1 MSENILILTADAG
14 YGHRRAAQAIEAAI
28 QDLYGASCSAVIVN
42 PFEDPDMPQLLK
54 GIEHGYDNMVV
65 HDPGLYLAYYKATN
79 VPAVADFIQDVAAAA
94 MHKAI
99 EKLLLAYQPCAV
111 INTYPAFTEA
121 ILKVIQDS
129 GQDLPVAVV
138 VTDLIDVH
146 SLWFHSQ
153 ASVTFVPT
161 DRVYR
166 QALEHGLSEQRVY
179 LSGLPVHP
187 DFSLK
192 EREKAAIRRA
202 LGWDIELPTAL
213 IVGSPRS
220 TDIPGMA
227 NLLDQSGLPLQ
238 IAAVSGGASDA
249 YEALQ
254 ATNWRGTVHTY
265 GRVENMAE
273 MMHAADFII
282 CKAGGLIV
290 SEALACGLPLILYE
304 ALPGQEAGNVSYV
317 LEHGAGVWAPGP
329 VKALSAVYSW
339 LAGNGHDLET
349 YRTAAEQAGH
359 PRAAYEVAELICQ
372 HVLMNVKQENHEIQ
386 IGAAPAW

>member
-28 QDLYGASCSAVIVN
+28 QDLYGTLFSVVIAN

-54 GIEHGYDNMVV
+54 GIEQGYDDMVV
-65 HDPGLYLAYYKATN
+65 HDPGLYRASYKATN
-79 VPAVADFIQDVAAAA
+79 VPAVAGLIQDIAATT

-99 EKLLLAYQPCAV
+99 EKLVAAYQPRAV

-121 ILKVIQDS
+121 VLKVIQDS

-146 SLWFHSQ
+146 SLWFYKQ
-153 ASVTFVPT
+153 ASMTFVPT
-161 DRVYR
+161 DHVYK
-166 QALEHGLSEQRVY
+166 QALGHGLSKQHVY

-192 EREKAAIRRA
+192 DRDKAAVRRA
-202 LGWDIELPTAL
+202 LGWDVELPTAL

-220 TDIPGMA
+220 PDFPVMA
-227 NLLDQSGLPLQ
+227 NLLDQSGLSLQ
-238 IAAVSGGASDA
+238 IAVVSGGASDA
-249 YEALQ
+249 YKELQ
-254 ATNWRGTVHTY
+254 DTNWRGAVHTY

-273 MMHAADFII
+273 MMHAADFIL

-317 LEHGAGVWAPGP
+317 LENGAGVWAPGP

-339 LAGNGHDLET
+339 LAGDGHDLET
-349 YRTAAEQAGH
+349 YREAAKWAGH
-359 PRAAYEVAELICQ
+359 PRAAFEIAEQICQ
-372 HVLMNVKQENHEIQ
+372 HVLMKQENHEFQ
-386 IGAAPAW
+386 TSAAPAW

>member
-1 MSENILILTADAG
+1 MSENIMILTADAG
-14 YGHRRAAQAIEAAI
+14 YGHRRAAQAIEAAL
-28 QDLYGASCSAVIVN
+28 QDLYGASCSVVIAN

-54 GIEHGYDNMVV
+54 GIEQGYDNMVV
-65 HDPGLYLAYYKATN
+65 HDPGLYLVSYKATN
-79 VPAVADFIQDVAAAA
+79 VPAVAGLIQDVTAAA

-99 EKLLLAYQPCAV
+99 EKLVAAHQPCAV

-121 ILKVIQDS
+121 VLKVIQDS
-129 GQDLPVAVV
+129 GQDVPVAVV

-146 SLWFHSQ
+146 SLWFHKQ
-153 ASVTFVPT
+153 ANITFVPT
-161 DRVYR
+161 DRVHR
-166 QALEHGLSEQRVY
+166 QALEHGLSEQHVY

-192 EREKAAIRRA
+192 EREKAAIRCA
-202 LGWDIELPTAL
+202 LGWDIDLPTAL

-220 TDIPGMA
+220 PDFPVMA
-227 NLLDQSGLPLQ
+227 NLLDQSGLSLQ
-238 IAAVSGGASDA
+238 IAVVSGGASDA
-249 YEALQ
+249 YQALQ
-254 ATNWRGTVHTY
+254 ATNWRGIVHTY

-349 YRTAAEQAGH
+349 YRAAAKRAGH
-359 PRAAYEVAELICQ
+359 PRAAYEIAEQIYQ
-372 HVLMNVKQENHEIQ
+372 HVLVKQEDHEVQ
-386 IGAAPAW
+386 ISAAPAW

>member
-14 YGHRRAAQAIEAAI
+14 YGHRRAAQAIEAAL
-28 QDLYGASCSAVIVN
+28 QDLYGASCSVVIAN
-42 PFEDPDMPQLLK
+42 PFEEPDMPQLLK
-54 GIEHGYDNMVV
+54 GIEQGYDDMVV
-65 HDPGLYLAYYKATN
+65 HDPGLYRASYKATN
-79 VPAVADFIQDVAAAA
+79 VPAVAGLIQDVAATT

-99 EKLLLAYQPCAV
+99 EKLVVAHQPRAV

-121 ILKVIQDS
+121 VIQVIQDS
-129 GQDLPVAVV
+129 GQDVPVAVV

-146 SLWFHSQ
+146 SLWFHRQ
-153 ASVTFVPT
+153 ASITFVPT

-166 QALEHGLSEQRVY
+166 QAVEHGLPEQRVY

-187 DFSLK
+187 DFSLEK
-192 EREKAAIRRA
+192 REKAAIRRA

-220 TDIPGMA
+220 TDIPVMA

-238 IAAVSGGASDA
+238 IAVVSGGALEA
-249 YEALQ
+249 YEELQ
-254 ATNWRGTVHTY
+254 EATWQGVVHTY

-304 ALPGQEAGNVSYV
+304 ALPGQEAGNVRYV
-317 LEHGAGVWAPGP
+317 VENGAGVWAPGP
-329 VKALSAVYSW
+329 VGALAAVYSW
-339 LAGNGHDLET
+339 LAGGGRDLET
-349 YRTAAEQAGH
+349 YREAAERAGY
-359 PRAAYEVAELICQ
+359 PRAAYEIAEQICQ
-372 HVLMNVKQENHEIQ
+372 YVLMKQEDHEIQ
-386 IGAAPAW
+386 ISAAPAW